1 MTDAFQAAARAAGA
15 LALELA
21 GDVVSLR
28 GDAQSLGLSAVQ
40 EHGRVDSLLNA
51 MAPGDRAAL
60 ERSRFEGPLDRRV
73 RLLGADGRVRYARL
87 IGTPADGVWRGL
99 ILPAG
104 ASPDGGLEALD
115 LESALRQALEDG
127 DVLAHH
133 QPVVSLESGKL
144 AGFEALAR
152 WVRPD
157 GRVDLPEHFLPL
169 ADEQGLIRAVGD
181 AVRASAISDAAA
193 WRAAEPKPP
202 AIFLAANATASEL
215 CAPDFTDALLAQ
227 VSEAGLPAGMFKLEI
242 SETEVMRDPD
252 QAEIAMK
259 ALKAGGVSLVLDD
272 FGTGYS
278 SLSRLDRFPFD
289 TVKIDQ
295 YFTRAAQTDEAA
307 RAIISGVVRIAR
319 SYSMMIVAE
328 GVETPSSAALCA
340 ELGCDFGQGFR
351 YAQAL
356 PQEDAA
362 EAVRSGIKGR
372 FEV

>member
-133 QPVVSLESGKL
+133 QPVVSLESG
-144 AGFEALAR
+144 
-152 WVRPD
+152 
-157 GRVDLPEHFLPL
+157 
-169 ADEQGLIRAVGD
+169 
-181 AVRASAISDAAA
+181 
-193 WRAAEPKPP
+193 
-202 AIFLAANATASEL
+202 
-215 CAPDFTDALLAQ
+215 
-227 VSEAGLPAGMFKLEI
+227 
-242 SETEVMRDPD
+242 
-252 QAEIAMK
+252 
-259 ALKAGGVSLVLDD
+259 
-272 FGTGYS
+272 
-278 SLSRLDRFPFD
+278 
-289 TVKIDQ
+289 
-295 YFTRAAQTDEAA
+295 
-307 RAIISGVVRIAR
+307 
-319 SYSMMIVAE
+319 
-328 GVETPSSAALCA
+328 
-340 ELGCDFGQGFR
+340 
-351 YAQAL
+351 
-356 PQEDAA
+356 
-362 EAVRSGIKGR
+362 
-372 FEV
+372 